1 VKHSNAVAHTS
12 RCITIWPTAAVKE
25 SVAQARE
32 IYGLFDAAEVEIQ
45 YFEGRHLISSQRAY
59 DFLRENLS

>member
-1 VKHSNAVAHTS
+1 
-12 RCITIWPTAAVKE
+12 
-25 SVAQARE
+25 VAQARE